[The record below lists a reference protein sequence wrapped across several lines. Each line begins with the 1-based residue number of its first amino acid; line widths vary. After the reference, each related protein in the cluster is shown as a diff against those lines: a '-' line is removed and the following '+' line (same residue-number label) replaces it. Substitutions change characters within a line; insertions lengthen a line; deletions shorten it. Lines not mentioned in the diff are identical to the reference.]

1 MVAWEAPAHWQ
12 RITTIDAHAA
22 GEPLRVIC
30 SGFPMPA
37 GATILARREQ
47 ARRQYDHLRPQP
59 DVGAARP
66 R

>member
-30 SGFPMPA
+30 SGFPHAGRHDHPRGVASRPA
-37 GATILARREQ
+37 GSMTTC
-47 ARRQYDHLRPQP
+47 
-59 DVGAARP
+59 AAA
-66 R
+66 